1 MSGHISSDRIT
12 PSAWGQLVSLADLGH
27 DVYFATCT
35 RKKGFVID
43 LGQFSRAQ
51 RREIDYYAFI
61 FNDQTWFECDEEAAR
76 YCLSTP
82 DKTRNDY
89 HPLTVEGCKF
99 VLVLSEMNRMG
110 FRHGFGFDQRSIDDI
125 IARVFP
131 RACPKQPDR
140 RGEPAAPEKPA
151 ASDSAPSQ
159 PAPPVASTRV
169 SLSNDDGVKEVS
181 NALFNFAV
189 EKAAD
194 KLIKFLS

>member
-51 RREIDYYAFI
+51 RSEIDYYASI

-99 VLVLSEMNRMG
+99 VLILSEMNRMG

-140 RGEPAAPEKPA
+140 ERSPRRPKSRWRRAALPASPPRPSPPRGCPCRTTTA
-151 ASDSAPSQ
+151 
-159 PAPPVASTRV
+159 
-169 SLSNDDGVKEVS
+169 
-181 NALFNFAV
+181 
-189 EKAAD
+189 
-194 KLIKFLS
+194 